1 MSLKI
6 GNKTLSKKNTRTV
19 TFYRGEEAISLVVG
33 PLPPKYIERLRNDVL
48 PWPEPPRKAVETKP
62 GIFLYEGE
70 GKNRK
75 VVFQEDDKDPAYRE
89 ALSLLSKRY
98 TAAKIL
104 AYTAHDSS
112 FSVGPD
118 KPTQSYKEDPE
129 AWRQY
134 LDVVYSDL
142 TDETTGLTEAEITL
156 ILDEGE
162 KTELAVDIDEA
173 KSTF

>member
-19 TFYRGEEAISLVVG
+19 TFYRGEEAVSVVVG
-33 PLPPKYIERLRNDVL
+33 PLPPKYLERLRSDVL

-62 GIFLYEGE
+62 GIFLYEGT
-70 GKNRK
+70 GNNRK

-89 ALSLLSKRY
+89 ALSVLSKRY

-104 AYTAHDSS
+104 AYTSHDSE

-118 KPTQSYKEDPE
+118 KPTASYKDDPE

-134 LDVVYSDL
+134 FDTVYAEL

-156 ILDEGE
+156 LLDAGE
-162 KTELAVDIDEA
+162 QTELKIDTDEA
-173 KSTF
+173 MKSF

>member
-48 PWPEPPRKAVETKP
+48 PWPEPPRKAVESKP

-75 VVFQEDDKDPAYRE
+75 VVFQEDEKDPAYRE
-89 ALSLLSKRY
+89 ALGVLSKRY

-104 AYTAHDSS
+104 AYTAHDPS

-118 KPTQSYKEDPE
+118 KPTQSYKDDPE

-134 LDVVYSDL
+134 LDAVYNDL
-142 TDETTGLTEAEITL
+142 TDETTGLTEAEVTL

-162 KTELAVDIDEA
+162 KTELSIDTEEA
-173 KSTF
+173 MKSF